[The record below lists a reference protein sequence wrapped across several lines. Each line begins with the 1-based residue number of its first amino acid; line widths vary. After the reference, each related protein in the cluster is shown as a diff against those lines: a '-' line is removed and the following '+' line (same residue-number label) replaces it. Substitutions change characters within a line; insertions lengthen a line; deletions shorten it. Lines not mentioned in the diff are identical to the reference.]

1 MLNET
6 TTFNT
11 ASIGPTL
18 YNDYILLS
26 HSADALLLASA
37 YIFDDEGRY
46 SHFVFVLI
54 VELMHV
60 EQLIKPPKKTLYA
73 VNMKLLENSLRS
85 NV

>member
-1 MLNET
+1 MKPLLLTQPLLAQLCIT
-6 TTFNT
+6 T
-11 ASIGPTL
+11 
-18 YNDYILLS
+18 YILLS

-60 EQLIKPPKKTLYA
+60 EQLIKPPKKHY
-73 VNMKLLENSLRS
+73 MQ
-85 NV
+85 